1 MGNSLNA
8 KPQNYSDQ
16 WQYGTGPKVY
26 GGSVGGSYMAS
37 YRQTSTKADS
47 MQFGKGK
54 VQFGVK
60 MLQDIQPGPNQG
72 QMYVVNPAGKRLY
85 FTYKGQIRPDAGD
98 IINQGQNAGNGPAVA
113 ITGSPMNP
121 QYHMFYAPG
130 GSDHASDNWQA
141 LQINSK
147 ADVMQALTSGMQG
160 ADKGVQD
167 GAKFANM
174 YGQASVNPYA
184 QTKIGADMW
193 TNADRFGATVTGVV
207 SKLIIPVGESFLGDI
222 VPGASFL
229 LDKTGI
235 NAALQKGLDSLVA
248 GSQGKMYQSSK
259 QFDPQIANTIKDPRL
274 SGYLTNLQ
282 DQSHQFIAKYG
293 DSKYAT
299 TQKLAQ
305 DTQSQM
311 LQKAQELAQENEDYY
326 VQSEAQQLTDLST
339 KLQGM
344 LKDNDSDIY
353 SNIKTGLQLAQT
365 NQQKMN
371 VINHFSKQI
380 KNQLLPLLQKQTISA
395 PVPSKSVPVTP
406 QPDSIQT
413 ASAIN
418 GHPSLSINGHDSRL
432 PTQHIISG
440 NPMPFVPTVPM

>member
-1 MGNSLNA
+1 M
-8 KPQNYSDQ
+8 
-16 WQYGTGPKVY
+16 
-26 GGSVGGSYMAS
+26 
-37 YRQTSTKADS
+37 
-47 MQFGKGK
+47 
-54 VQFGVK
+54 
-60 MLQDIQPGPNQG
+60 
-72 QMYVVNPAGKRLY
+72 
-85 FTYKGQIRPDAGD
+85 
-98 IINQGQNAGNGPAVA
+98 
-113 ITGSPMNP
+113 
-121 QYHMFYAPG
+121 
-130 GSDHASDNWQA
+130 
-141 LQINSK
+141 
-147 ADVMQALTSGMQG
+147 
-160 ADKGVQD
+160 
-167 GAKFANM
+167 
-174 YGQASVNPYA
+174 
-184 QTKIGADMW
+184 
-193 TNADRFGATVTGVV
+193 
-207 SKLIIPVGESFLGDI
+207 GDI

-395 PVPSKSVPVTP
+395 PVPSKSVPVTQ